1 MTHHMHSLKHGIVYS
16 NRVPGRLSPRR
27 YDLARICARYPNRVL
42 ASVHAGVTIL
52 NACSSLYLASI
63 GLPVGAVLAL
73 HYVQVFV
80 LGVPMHSLT
89 LHLSKRV

>member
-42 ASVHAGVTIL
+42 ATCHAAATISNAVASV
-52 NACSSLYLASI
+52 YLAAI
-63 GLPVGAVLAL
+63 GLPVPMVFAL
-73 HYVQVFV
+73 HYVQVYIV
-80 LGVPMHSLT
+80 GLPMHALT
-89 LHLSKRV
+89 LYLSKRV